1 MNKIYFKL
9 NQEMAIIGY
18 VIGYVFS
25 PLLFVIS
32 IKNKSY
38 FICFIIIL
46 IVFILTLNL
55 IIFKI
60 NGFKYDDKKIR
71 IISKYKIR
79 TFEFSNIDRIDVEF
93 KKRETNYYVF
103 AKVYLYNKNSPVYF
117 EWTSVSS
124 RYFSYKY
131 DVDDTNIEDFCSKLS
146 YVNKVNVT
154 IDR

>member
-25 PLLFVIS
+25 PLLFI
-32 IKNKSY
+32 IALKKETY
-38 FICFIIIL
+38 FVCFIIIL

-79 TFEFSNIDRIDVEF
+79 TYEFSNIDRIDVEF
-93 KKRETNYYVF
+93 KKTGINYYVF
-103 AKVYLYNKNSPVYF
+103 AKVHLNNKNEPVYF

-131 DVDDTNIEDFCSKLS
+131 DVDDTNIEDYCSKLS

-154 IDR
+154 INK

>member
-9 NQEMAIIGY
+9 NQEMSIIGY

-25 PLLFVIS
+25 PLLFI
-32 IKNKSY
+32 IALKNKTY
-38 FICFIIIL
+38 FVCFIVIL

-55 IIFKI
+55 FIFKI

-71 IISKYKIR
+71 IISNYKIR

-103 AKVYLYNKNSPVYF
+103 AKVYLYNENTPVYF
-117 EWTSVSS
+117 EWTSVNS

-131 DVDDTNIEDFCSKLS
+131 DIDDTNIEVFCSKLS
-146 YVNKVNVT
+146 YINKVNVK
-154 IDR
+154 IDK

>member
-93 KKRETNYYVF
+93 KKRETKYYVL
-103 AKVYLYNKNSPVYF
+103 AKGYLYNKNSPVYF